1 MYHRGTPHKQKYK
14 SFGWNGVG
22 VLTCMKKHTDK
33 KDAR

>member
-1 MYHRGTPHKQKYK
+1 MYMYHRGTPHKQKYK

-22 VLTCMKKHTDK
+22 VLMKKHTDK

>member
-22 VLTCMKKHTDK
+22 LLMKKHTDK